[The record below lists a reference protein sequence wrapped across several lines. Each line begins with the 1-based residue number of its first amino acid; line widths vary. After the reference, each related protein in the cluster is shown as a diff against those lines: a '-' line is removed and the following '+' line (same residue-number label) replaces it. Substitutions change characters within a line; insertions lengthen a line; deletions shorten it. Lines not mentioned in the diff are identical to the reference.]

1 MGEDTRKAVGLT
13 YDSSAPSSKPQ
24 VSARGEGTIADTI
37 ISRAQELGI
46 YVHKDPTLLKNLE
59 HLKEG
64 DTIPKPLFTIIAEI
78 LAYSYYLQGKT
89 PERWRDAE
97 GRVHVNTKS

>member
-1 MGEDTRKAVGLT
+1 MGEDKRKALGLT
-13 YDSSAPSSKPQ
+13 YDSSAPSNKPQ

-64 DTIPKPLFTIIAEI
+64 DTNPKPLFTIIAEI
-78 LAYSYYLQGKT
+78 IAYSYYLQGKT
-89 PERWRDAE
+89 PERWRDAK